1 MLEPVLPEWLE
12 KRIAGRKLTP
22 GNKRLILALCR
33 EPASFLLVNVKEFA
47 TLAQVSPA
55 TVIRFVRFLGY
66 PGYSSFQQELKKQ
79 LRLPNRLTSVFDY
92 LENDSSKSWNI
103 INSIQ
108 EAESLELSRS
118 LAALDPAT
126 LQAAAALTAN
136 AERVHLIGFGSSNAL
151 TSFLQY
157 RLMRIGIDVV
167 DMTHVSEINML
178 AEHCVHMNPR
188 RDVIIT
194 VSFRGVYE
202 TIQHLLRFAQAF
214 KIPSIAFSENA
225 DSEISQLSTYRI
237 PIRRAVIHEF
247 KSLAVPMS
255 LLNLFVMQAAAF
267 LDPGKSA
274 IARKLVWFRQY
285 QEKNDL

>member
-1 MLEPVLPEWLE
+1 MLDPILPGWLE
-12 KRIAGRKLTP
+12 QRIAGRKLTP
-22 GNKRLILALCR
+22 GNKRLVSALCR

-47 TLAQVSPA
+47 ALAQVSPA
-55 TVIRFVRFLGY
+55 TVVRFMHFLGY
-66 PGYSSFQQELKKQ
+66 SGYSDFQQDLKKQ

-92 LENDSSKSWNI
+92 LEDSNAGSWNI
-103 INSIQ
+103 TSAIR
-108 EAESLELSRS
+108 EAESTELSRS
-118 LAALDPAT
+118 LEALDPVT
-126 LQAAAALTAN
+126 LQAAASLTAN
-136 AERVHLIGFGSSNAL
+136 AERVHLIGFGSSKAL

-188 RDVIIT
+188 RDVIIS

-214 KIPSIAFSENA
+214 KIPSIAFSENG

-255 LLNLFVMQAAAF
+255 LMNLFVMQTAAF

>member
-1 MLEPVLPEWLE
+1 MLDPILPGWLE
-12 KRIAGRKLTP
+12 QRIAGRKLTS
-22 GNKRLILALCR
+22 GNKRLVSALCR

-47 TLAQVSPA
+47 ALAQVSPA
-55 TVIRFVRFLGY
+55 TVIRFVHFLGY
-66 PGYSSFQQELKKQ
+66 SGYNAFQQDLKEQ
-79 LRLPNRLTSVFDY
+79 LRFPNRLTSVFDY
-92 LENDSSKSWNI
+92 LDDSGSGSWNI
-103 INSIQ
+103 TSAIR
-108 EAESLELSRS
+108 EAESAELSRS
-118 LAALDPAT
+118 LEALDPAA
-126 LQAAAALTAN
+126 LQAAASLTAN

-167 DMTHVSEINML
+167 DMTRVSEINIL

-188 RDVIIT
+188 RDVIIS

-255 LLNLFVMQAAAF
+255 LMNLFVMQTAAF